1 MAGAAMLSAVRP
13 IAAIESFFIVSSP
26 LLKFRPS
33 ETSPYAGW
41 RA

>member
-1 MAGAAMLSAVRP
+1 MAGAAMLSAAKP

-26 LLKFRPS
+26 LLKFLSS
-33 ETSPYAGW
+33 EASPNAGW